1 MRLTRNAVTLMMN
14 DYGRFGNTDEPTIS
28 VVISAFNEEGKGY
41 LNRSIESALDQG
53 YAPSEVIVIDDGSTD
68 GTADIAKKYSDRGV
82 QVYSTENRGLA
93 LARNYGGELA
103 TSDIIVF
110 NDADS
115 CLQDGLLKKVADRIR
130 KGYVGGT
137 ARSTPDTEGAT
148 ESLIYGAANIVA
160 GVTNFTSNFIDS
172 EINRMS
178 EGGFL
183 YCRKDVF
190 EAIKDKYG
198 EPFPNGTS
206 EDRAFA
212 YRMSDEGPTSR
223 ITNVGIT
230 TSSRRVRQNGL
241 IGSVIDQWKRSTTPA
256 GIPHDGYPVIR
267 EDAALV
273 AA

>member
-1 MRLTRNAVTLMMN
+1 MRLARNAVKMMMN
-14 DYGRFGNTDEPTIS
+14 DYGRFGGTDDPTIS

-68 GTADIAKKYSDRGV
+68 GTADIAKSYSDRGV
-82 QVYSTENRGLA
+82 KVFSTENRGLA
-93 LARNYGGELA
+93 LARNYGGGLA

-115 CLQDGLLKKVADRIR
+115 CIGNGLLQEVADRIR

-148 ESLIYGAANIVA
+148 EKLIYGAANFVA
-160 GVTNFTSNFIDS
+160 GVTNFASNFIDS
-172 EINRMS
+172 EVNRMS

-190 EAIKDKYG
+190 DTIKQRYG

-212 YRMSDEGPTSR
+212 YRMSKEGPTSR

-230 TSSRRVRQNGL
+230 TSSRRVRKNGL
-241 IGSVIDQWKRSTTPA
+241 IGSIWDQYKRSITPA
-256 GIPHDGYPVIR
+256 GVPHEGYSVIR
-267 EDAALV
+267 EEAV
-273 AA
+273 A